1 MIKRNTIQR
10 EMVLNAVNSLCCHA
24 TAEEIFEAIAKN
36 HPNIGRG
43 TVYRNLQKLCEEG
56 LIRKV
61 EVPDGA
67 DRYDRILKEHYHI
80 KCVECGRLFDVDMPY
95 MTNLEKTVSDTHGFS
110 FLGHDIVFKGLCPD
124 CKIKTNNKG
133 GLV

>member
-43 TVYRNLQKLCEEG
+43 TVYRNLQKHAK
-56 LIRKV
+56 KV
-61 EVPDGA
+61 
-67 DRYDRILKEHYHI
+67 
-80 KCVECGRLFDVDMPY
+80 LFARWKYPKVQ
-95 MTNLEKTVSDTHGFS
+95 TDTII
-110 FLGHDIVFKGLCPD
+110 FLRSTI
-124 CKIKTNNKG
+124 T
-133 GLV
+133 